1 LEKPIEMSPI
11 VFLHGYPLNRT
22 IWRHQE
28 RLEGLDV
35 ITPDFPGF
43 GQTPLISIDSMDDY
57 ADWAI
62 REIESRGHRRAIWV
76 GHSMGGYV
84 ALAMARRRADRMAA
98 LVLVCTQARADTE
111 DVRLNRLNGA
121 DRALREGVAF
131 IAESMAP
138 KLVSPDADPSLIKDI
153 GQIIS
158 SASPDAVAQAQR
170 AMASRRDQRDFLSS
184 ITMPVLICYGRNDQL
199 FDSNRA
205 SEMAD
210 VIPGARLEEF
220 PSSGHMAMMEEP
232 QRFNRVLTDFIQS
245 LPFRD

>member
-1 LEKPIEMSPI
+1 MIPI
-11 VFLHGYPLNRT
+11 VFLHGYPLSRA

-28 RLEGLDV
+28 HLKGLDV

-43 GQTPLISIDSMDDY
+43 GGTPLISIDSMDDY

-84 ALAMARRRADRMAA
+84 ALAMARRHAGRMAA

-111 DVRLNRLNGA
+111 ETRSNRLNVA
-121 DRALREGVAF
+121 SRAVREGVAF

-138 KLVSPDADPSLIKDI
+138 KLVSPGADSTLIKNI
-153 GQIIS
+153 GQIIG

-184 ITMPVLICYGRNDQL
+184 MTMPVLIGYGRNDQL
-199 FDSNRA
+199 FDSDRA
-205 SEMAD
+205 IEMAD

-220 PSSGHMAMMEEP
+220 SSSGHMAMMEEP
-232 QRFNRVLTDFIQS
+232 QKFNRVLIDFVQS
-245 LPFRD
+245 LSLRD